1 MQWKIRDLVR
11 THLLP
16 MEHNASDNDHD
27 EHQKHRKKATSD
39 ELHAVFSEFPTVRLW
54 ISSPPNFL
62 GQCDDVWVPSF
73 LRIAWSC
80 QNSGDPNKARRRLR
94 LRKSSRSDPLPSAAT
109 LPELNC
115 ARNSPEEGSPFRDQS
130 MASPLSL
137 LP

>member
-16 MEHNASDNDHD
+16 MEHNATDNDHD

-73 LRIAWSC
+73 TC
-80 QNSGDPNKARRRLR
+80 
-94 LRKSSRSDPLPSAAT
+94 PSHGVAKT
-109 LPELNC
+109 PGIPIKLVGGFGFENPPGQILY
-115 ARNSPEEGSPFRDQS
+115 
-130 MASPLSL
+130 L
-137 LP
+137 LPQLFQN